1 MVFKSNAF
9 LLHGYSL
16 SARPFRTADG
26 PLAVL
31 YAEGWS
37 SMVDLA
43 HLSWALSDPL
53 LATPARD
60 WSRLRA
66 AMWSG
71 APIEA
76 TSALTVAR
84 WLRTHARQSG
94 ARRTFSNAR

>member
-1 MVFKSNAF
+1 MMSKSNPF
-9 LLHGYSL
+9 PLHRYSQ
-16 SARPFRTADG
+16 SARPFGAADG

-66 AMWSG
+66 AM
-71 APIEA
+71 
-76 TSALTVAR
+76 
-84 WLRTHARQSG
+84 
-94 ARRTFSNAR
+94 